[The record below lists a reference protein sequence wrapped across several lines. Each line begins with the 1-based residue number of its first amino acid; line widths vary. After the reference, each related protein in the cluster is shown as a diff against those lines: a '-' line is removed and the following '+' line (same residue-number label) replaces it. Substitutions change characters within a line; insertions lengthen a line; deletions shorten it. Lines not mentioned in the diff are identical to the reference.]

1 MTMKLNL
8 KKPSAA
14 AAATEART
22 KSEFWLNVG
31 YVVEVDTDE
40 GVVERFV
47 SLPFGIPLDT
57 MKPLEISG
65 SSDAFAY
72 LRMAQNDLLE
82 SLLEAANELKPGE
95 SRVLGAGDQ
104 LAIEIRRIKGERTDL
119 KPGANP
125 FARKLQF

>member
-8 KKPSAA
+8 KKPSST
-14 AAATEART
+14 ATTDARP

-40 GVVERFV
+40 GPVDRFV

-57 MKPLEISG
+57 MKPLEVSG
-65 SSDAFAY
+65 SSDVFAY

-82 SLLEAANELKPGE
+82 SLLEAAQQLQPGE

-104 LAIEIRRIKGERTDL
+104 LSIEIRRVKGERTDL

-125 FARKLQF
+125 FARVLKF

>member
-1 MTMKLNL
+1 MKIDL
-8 KKPSAA
+8 KKPSSRANVE
-14 AAATEART
+14 TRT

-31 YVVEVDTDE
+31 YVVEIDTDE

-57 MKPLEISG
+57 MKPLEVSG
-65 SSDAFAY
+65 NSDVFAY
-72 LRMAQNDLLE
+72 LRMAQNELLE

-95 SRVLGAGDQ
+95 SRVIGAGDQ
-104 LAIEIRRIKGERTDL
+104 LSIEIRRIKGERSDL
-119 KPGANP
+119 KPSANP

>member
-14 AAATEART
+14 AATEARV

-65 SSDAFAY
+65 NSDVFAY
-72 LRMAQNDLLE
+72 LRMAQNELLE

>member
-1 MTMKLNL
+1 MKLNL
-8 KKPSAA
+8 KTQAV
-14 AAATEART
+14 AAATETRP

-31 YVVEVDTDE
+31 YTVDVETDE
-40 GVVERFV
+40 GVIERFV

-65 SSDAFAY
+65 SSDVFAY
-72 LRMAQNDLLE
+72 LRMAQNELLE
-82 SLLEAANELKPGE
+82 SLLEAAHELKPGE
-95 SRVLGAGDQ
+95 ARVIGAGDQ

-119 KPGANP
+119 KAGTNP

>member
-1 MTMKLNL
+1 MKLNLNL

-14 AAATEART
+14 ATEARV
-22 KSEFWLNVG
+22 KSEYWLNVG

-40 GVVERFV
+40 GVVQRFV

-57 MKPLEISG
+57 MKPLEVSG

-72 LRMAQNDLLE
+72 LRMAQNELLE
-82 SLLEAANELKPGE
+82 SLLEAANQLQPGE
-95 SRVLGAGDQ
+95 SRVIGCGDQ
-104 LAIEIRRIKGERTDL
+104 LSIEIRRIKGERTDL
-119 KPGANP
+119 KAGANP

>member
-8 KKPSAA
+8 KKPTV
-14 AAATEART
+14 AAATETRT

-31 YVVEVDTDE
+31 YTVNVDTDD

-57 MKPLEISG
+57 MKPLEVSG

-82 SLLEAANELKPGE
+82 SLLEAAHELQPGE
-95 SRVLGAGDQ
+95 SRVIGAGDQ

-119 KPGANP
+119 KAGVNP

>member
-1 MTMKLNL
+1 MSMKLNL
-8 KKPSAA
+8 KKP
-14 AAATEART
+14 AAATANTEARP

-31 YVVEVDTDE
+31 YTVEVDTDE

-65 SSDAFAY
+65 NSDAFAY
-72 LRMAQNDLLE
+72 LRMAQNELLE
-82 SLLEAANELKPGE
+82 ALLEAAAELKPGE

-104 LAIEIRRIKGERTDL
+104 LSVEIRRIKGERTDL
-119 KPGANP
+119 KKGANP
-125 FARKLQF
+125 FARKLSF

>member
-1 MTMKLNL
+1 MTMRLNL
-8 KKPSAA
+8 KKPATSAA
-14 AAATEART
+14 AETRA

-31 YVVEVDTDE
+31 YTVEVDTDE

-57 MKPLEISG
+57 MKPLDVSG
-65 SSDAFAY
+65 NSDAFAY

-82 SLLEAANELKPGE
+82 ALLEAANELKPGE

-104 LAIEIRRIKGERTDL
+104 LSIEIRRVKGERTDL

-125 FARKLQF
+125 FARKLTF

>member
-8 KKPSAA
+8 KKPAQA
-14 AAATEART
+14 TATEARV